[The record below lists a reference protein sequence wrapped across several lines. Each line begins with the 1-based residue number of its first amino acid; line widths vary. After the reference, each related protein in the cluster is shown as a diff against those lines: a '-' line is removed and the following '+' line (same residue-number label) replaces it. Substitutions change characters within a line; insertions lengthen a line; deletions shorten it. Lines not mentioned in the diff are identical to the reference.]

1 MVASGLTISLPE
13 PAELAAGLGKRVM
26 SLLRAQVQDW
36 QDTCSRL
43 TRWEEQ
49 NLVDELTP
57 KKLVEHAA
65 LLDCLE
71 KLGLW
76 FSVATQK
83 NDFHDRETAE
93 AVALTLQDL
102 KDRRALW
109 HGKLKPEQRKEIL
122 HTVFN
127 ES

>member
-1 MVASGLTISLPE
+1 MAAIALTSSVTE
-13 PAELAAGLGKRVM
+13 PTDLAAGFGRRVM
-26 SLLRAQVQDW
+26 SLLKAQVEDW

-57 KKLVEHAA
+57 KKLAEHAM
-65 LLDCLE
+65 LLDWLE
-71 KLGLW
+71 KFGVW

-83 NDFHDRETAE
+83 NDFPDREMAE
-93 AVALTLQDL
+93 AVAITLQDL
-102 KDRRALW
+102 KDRRAIW
-109 HGKLKPEQRKEIL
+109 HGQLKPEQRKEIL